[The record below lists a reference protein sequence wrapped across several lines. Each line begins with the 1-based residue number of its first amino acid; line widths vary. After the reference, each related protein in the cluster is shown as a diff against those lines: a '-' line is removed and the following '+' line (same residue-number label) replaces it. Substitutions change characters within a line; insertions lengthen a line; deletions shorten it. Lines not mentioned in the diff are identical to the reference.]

1 MVKRQDSVE
10 GGRKARR
17 RGWKDEILQEGA
29 KKGEGD
35 AIDSDSD
42 GDEQQRNS

>member
-1 MVKRQDSVE
+1 MKVE
-10 GGRKARR
+10 GRLAGADGR
-17 RGWKDEILQEGA
+17 DEILQEGA

-35 AIDSDSD
+35 AIDSDGD